1 MKYDFAVKNARI
13 VTDKEIFSGEIYVKD
28 EKIAAV
34 TLCGAELETSESID
48 ADGKYLMPGIIDP
61 HVHGGYG
68 TPERETFECAGMAA
82 AAGGI
87 TTILEQPLSEP
98 STVTEKAFLDKKAEA
113 EKSFVVDFGLW
124 GGLTPGHI
132 DEMERIFRLG
142 GGAFKSFM
150 CRCSNYA
157 QTDDGT
163 LIEGLKALSNFG
175 GLNAVHAEN
184 DMMIQVLSEKLSGEK
199 KDGIEIF
206 LKSHPVYSELE
217 AILRYIFIL
226 KQVPGSKGHI
236 VHCSIP
242 EGIRA
247 VCEAKLS
254 GVDITAETCPQ
265 YLGLCEDDLRRIGG
279 TAKCD
284 PPVRSKE
291 CVEKLWD
298 CVKAGMVDMIAS
310 DHSPHPFGRKNL
322 PAERFGEAS
331 EGVTGLQ
338 TMLPVIL
345 TEGVAKRGVHLTDVV
360 RMMSLNPALRF
371 GLYGRKGA
379 ISSGF
384 DADFIIV
391 DLEKEW
397 ECRAEDMYYLNR
409 HTPYDGRV
417 FRGYVSEVY
426 VRGNLVCRDGKI
438 MAEPGFGR
446 YYPMEMCS
454 HATEI

>member
-1 MKYDFAVKNARI
+1 MKYDFAVKNANI
-13 VTDKEIFSGEIYVKD
+13 VTEKEIFPGEIYVKD
-28 EKIAAV
+28 GKIAAV
-34 TLCGAELETSESID
+34 VSTQEEQDGFDADKVID
-48 ADGKYLMPGIIDP
+48 AGGKYLMPGIIDP
-61 HVHGGYG
+61 HVHGGHG
-68 TPERETFECAGMAA
+68 TPERETFECAGKAA
-82 AAGGI
+82 AAGGV

-132 DEMERIFRLG
+132 DDMEKVFRLG

-163 LIEGLKALSNFG
+163 IIEGLKVLSRFG
-175 GLNAVHAEN
+175 GLHAVHAEN
-184 DMMIQVLSEKLSGEK
+184 DTMIQVLADKYKEEDVDK
-199 KDGIEIF
+199 IEAF
-206 LKSHPVYSELE
+206 VNSHPEYSELE

-236 VHCSIP
+236 VHCSLP
-242 EGIRA
+242 DGIKA
-247 VCEAKLS
+247 VNEAKLQ

-265 YLGLCEDDLRRIGG
+265 YLGLCEDDLRKLGG
-279 TAKCD
+279 VAKCD
-284 PPVRSKE
+284 PPVRSE
-291 CVEKLWD
+291 ESVEQLWE

-310 DHSPHPFGRKNL
+310 DHSPHPFSKKTV
-322 PAERFGEAS
+322 PAQRFDEAA

-338 TMLPVIL
+338 TMLPVVL
-345 TEGVAKRGVHLTDVV
+345 TEGVAKRGLPLTDVV

-379 ISSGF
+379 VKPGF
-384 DADFIIV
+384 DADFILV
-391 DLEKEW
+391 DMEREW
-397 ECRAEDMYYLNR
+397 TCHAEDMYYLNR

-417 FRGYVSEVY
+417 FKGYVSEVY
-426 VRGNLVCRDGKI
+426 VRGELVCREGKI
-438 MAEPGFGR
+438 TAEPGFGK
-446 YYPMEMCS
+446 YCPMNIEK
-454 HATEI
+454 